1 MPVIGPTA
9 KAIINGLQG
18 GFPLTP
24 RPFRDAGAELG
35 LSEGELIEGVRDLVE
50 AGQLSRFGPLWNAE
64 MLGGDVCLAAIA
76 VPPERFD
83 EVAEQ
88 VNAHP
93 EIAHNYER
101 THALNMWFV
110 VSAEDPRRIAAGDRG
125 NRSGDRP
132 WRPCH
137 AEGARIF
144 RRLPGGGVEML
155 DVDRPQDR
163 CGYPSGPSAGARAL
177 SGGRRET
184 RPR

>member
-1 MPVIGPTA
+1 MPVIDPTE

-24 RPFRDAGAELG
+24 RPFHDAGAELG
-35 LSEGELIEGVRDLVE
+35 LSEGELIQGVRDLVG

-76 VPPERFD
+76 VPQQRFD

-110 VSAEDPRRIAAGDRG
+110 VSAEDPRRIAEVMAEIEAETGL
-125 NRSGDRP
+125 P
-132 WRPCH
+132 VH
-137 AEGARIF
+137 AMPKVQEFFVGF
-144 RRLPGGGVEML
+144 RVE
-155 DVDRPQDR
+155 V
-163 CGYPSGPSAGARAL
+163 
-177 SGGRRET
+177 
-184 RPR
+184 

>member
-1 MPVIGPTA
+1 MPVIGPTG

-35 LSEGELIEGVRDLVE
+35 LSEGELIQGVRDLVG

-110 VSAEDPRRIAAGDRG
+110 VSAEDPRRIAEVIAEIEAETGL
-125 NRSGDRP
+125 SV
-132 WRPCH
+132 H
-137 AEGARIF
+137 AMPKVKEFFVGF
-144 RRLPGGGVEML
+144 RVE
-155 DVDRPQDR
+155 V
-163 CGYPSGPSAGARAL
+163 
-177 SGGRRET
+177 
-184 RPR
+184 

>member
-1 MPVIGPTA
+1 MPVLDPTE

-18 GFPLTP
+18 GFPLTA
-24 RPFRDAGAELG
+24 RPFHDAGARLG
-35 LSEGELIEGVRDLVE
+35 LSEGELLEGVRDLVG

-64 MLGGDVCLAAIA
+64 ILGGDVCLAAIA

-110 VSAEDPRRIAAGDRG
+110 VSAEDPRRIAQVIAEIETETGLG
-125 NRSGDRP
+125 V
-132 WRPCH
+132 H
-137 AEGARIF
+137 AMPKMHEFFVGF
-144 RRLPGGGVEML
+144 RVE
-155 DVDRPQDR
+155 V
-163 CGYPSGPSAGARAL
+163 
-177 SGGRRET
+177 
-184 RPR
+184 